1 MDPMDPMDSR
11 EKLDWTEGM
20 RWAKKRAMIS
30 TTEIIAYQQ
39 LKEAGIGD
47 FKESSNP
54 LRQRD

>member
-1 MDPMDPMDSR
+1 MDPMDSR
-11 EKLDWTEGM
+11 KKLDWTEGM

-47 FKESSNP
+47 FKESSTP